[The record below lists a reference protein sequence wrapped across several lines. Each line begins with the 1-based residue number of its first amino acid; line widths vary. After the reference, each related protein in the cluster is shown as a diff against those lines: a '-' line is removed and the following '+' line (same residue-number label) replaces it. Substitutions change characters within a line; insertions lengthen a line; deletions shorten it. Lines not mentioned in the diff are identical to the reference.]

1 MSAARRYRVLF
12 DPDAIAED
20 LAHATKAARQVGEQA
35 VARLERDGI
44 TKEQLFACKAEER
57 DGTRLPGC
65 VKTYLPWPDGR
76 CGMVLEL
83 RVDQDGPM
91 LFCLAFGVRHPA
103 RDFRRPSVYQV
114 ADRRLH
120 QPDA

>member
-1 MSAARRYRVLF
+1 VIF

-20 LAHATKAARQVGEQA
+20 LAHATPAARQIGQEA
-35 VARLERDGI
+35 VQHLGREGI
-44 TKEQLFACKAEER
+44 LREQLRPCRAEER

-65 VKTYLPWPDGR
+65 VKTYLPAPAGR
-76 CGMVLEL
+76 CGMVLQL
-83 RVDQDGPM
+83 RVDQDGPL

-103 RDFRRPSVYQV
+103 PGSQRPSVYQV

-120 QPDA
+120 RPTQPGR

>member
-1 MSAARRYRVLF
+1 VLF

-20 LAHATKAARQVGEQA
+20 LAHATKSARQIGEQA
-35 VARLERDGI
+35 VTQLRRDGI
-44 TKEQLFACKAEER
+44 ARERLFACKAEER

-76 CGMVLEL
+76 CGIVLEL
-83 RVDQDGPM
+83 RADQHGPM
-91 LFCLAFGVRHPA
+91 LFCLAFGVRHPP
-103 RDFRRPSVYQV
+103 RESRHPSVYEV

-120 QPDA
+120 HPYA

>member
-1 MSAARRYRVLF
+1 VNAARRYRVLF

-20 LAHATKAARQVGEQA
+20 LEHATKAARQIGEQA
-35 VARLERDGI
+35 VTRLSRDGI
-44 TKEQLFACKAEER
+44 TKEQLYACKAQER
-57 DGTRLPGC
+57 DGTRLAGC

-83 RVDQDGPM
+83 RVDEHGPM
-91 LFCLAFGVRHPA
+91 LFCLAFGVRHPQ
-103 RDFRRPSVYQV
+103 RDSRRPSVYQV
-114 ADRRLH
+114 ADRRVH